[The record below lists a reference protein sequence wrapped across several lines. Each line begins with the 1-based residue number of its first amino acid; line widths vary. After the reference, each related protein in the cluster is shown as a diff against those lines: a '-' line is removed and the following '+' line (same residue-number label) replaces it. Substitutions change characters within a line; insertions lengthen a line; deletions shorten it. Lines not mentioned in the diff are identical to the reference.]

1 MNTER
6 RLIIGFG
13 GAAGAALLFLLWIF
27 LGFGAAESTL
37 PLDNGIWYT
46 GAETFE
52 GDVRVLSFQ
61 VPEAEYSEGRTLLF
75 KTTHTRVEVLAGETV
90 VYRYGWE
97 EGAPSFL
104 KSPGTLWHLVT
115 IPAGH
120 QGESVRLRIYPVY
133 QNFYGSTDRV
143 FCSSRGGCE
152 MELVKGILPILI
164 INCIIVFAGLL
175 SIFLHFV
182 TRSRREKHEIGSFLC
197 LGFFSLTIVVWSLCQ
212 CGFLQFLIP
221 DGRTLYFVDF
231 FSFFLFPVPFN
242 LFVYTIC
249 QTKCRKGFAVLSAA
263 YLAEMAVAVAIQLTG
278 WLDIFQMISVTHVT
292 MAVNVVYVFWA
303 VNQETHQTGNQT
315 AKRFRLP
322 LYIVILFGFAELVVY
337 YLKKFRGT
345 SIFLPLGT
353 ITFIAMLVWI
363 QVSQYY
369 RAMLE
374 EQKLAYFEKLANMD
388 ILTEAL
394 NRNAYE
400 NTLRRLEQ
408 QELEV
413 KATCVVLFD
422 INNMKQI
429 NDNFGHEKGDEALKS
444 CYHCICR
451 AFDKDGKCFRIGGDE
466 FVYLSSK
473 RQDLAGEAAFFEQLI
488 DQESHRFDFPF
499 GVSLGFA
506 SYDPE
511 RDSTIRDVIR
521 RSDIMMYENKK
532 KKGVP
537 VRCAP

>member
-1 MNTER
+1 
-6 RLIIGFG
+6 
-13 GAAGAALLFLLWIF
+13 
-27 LGFGAAESTL
+27 
-37 PLDNGIWYT
+37 
-46 GAETFE
+46 
-52 GDVRVLSFQ
+52 
-61 VPEAEYSEGRTLLF
+61 
-75 KTTHTRVEVLAGETV
+75 
-90 VYRYGWE
+90 
-97 EGAPSFL
+97 
-104 KSPGTLWHLVT
+104 
-115 IPAGH
+115 
-120 QGESVRLRIYPVY
+120 
-133 QNFYGSTDRV
+133 
-143 FCSSRGGCE
+143 
-152 MELVKGILPILI
+152 
-164 INCIIVFAGLL
+164 
-175 SIFLHFV
+175 
-182 TRSRREKHEIGSFLC
+182 
-197 LGFFSLTIVVWSLCQ
+197 
-212 CGFLQFLIP
+212 
-221 DGRTLYFVDF
+221 
-231 FSFFLFPVPFN
+231 
-242 LFVYTIC
+242 
-249 QTKCRKGFAVLSAA
+249 
-263 YLAEMAVAVAIQLTG
+263 MAVAVAIQLTG
-278 WLDIFQMISVTHVT
+278 WRDIFQMMSVTHVT

-337 YLKKFRGT
+337 YLKKFRET

-429 NDNFGHEKGDEALKS
+429 NDNFGHEKGDEALKR

-473 RQDLAGEAAFFEQLI
+473 RQNLEEEAAFFEQLI
-488 DQESHRFDFPF
+488 DQEGCRFDFPF

-521 RSDIMMYENKK
+521 RSDAMMYENKK
-532 KKGVP
+532 KKGMP